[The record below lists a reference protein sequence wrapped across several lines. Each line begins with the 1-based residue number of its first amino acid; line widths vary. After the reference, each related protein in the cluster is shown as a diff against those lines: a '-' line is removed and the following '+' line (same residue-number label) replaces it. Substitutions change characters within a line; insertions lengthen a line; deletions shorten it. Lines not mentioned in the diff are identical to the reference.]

1 MSFSVSSA
9 KPSNPS
15 ALVPRAVVSGVS
27 TVDYN
32 VRQQI
37 YISEL
42 MNSNLIR
49 LVNIPA
55 GTPSVALPTPAQLIT
70 LFQNPVV
77 GSFRGLFMTN
87 NAQVNITGT
96 TPASQI
102 VAHNSI
108 SLVTIRVQDP
118 VTPIVNVQIFPVGAA
133 SVPAPIAIGLTVGAS
148 ASLAANLVGPHLS
161 SSLTEVTLQTANP
174 GATVVMVDS
183 SLYYQNFSGSPG
195 LPFAYSFYINNDSG
209 NQVTLTKSNLS
220 ITFSYVDGIV
230 TDGSSNPLLPD
241 GTVCE
246 VTIHFSSDGTSAQVG
261 VTRIA

>member
-15 ALVPRAVVSGVS
+15 ALVPRAIVSGVS

-37 YISEL
+37 YISEF

-49 LVNIPA
+49 LINIPA

-70 LFQNPVV
+70 LFQNP
-77 GSFRGLFMTN
+77 TN